1 MGCEDDADR
10 TEGKVTMKHLLTIV
24 TALLFTQLT
33 HAEPS
38 AALMQRILKA
48 ADKSSDGKLS
58 LEEYKPLDVQAKHHG
73 DEHFKAGDK
82 NSDGFIDAAE
92 LAGALK
98 KQTWFAILGEGIEPC
113 FARMDAN
120 KDNQLDASEYRKI
133 SRMGHH
139 SEQHFKGADANH
151 DGFLDLT
158 EFTAHAEGK
167 LKRVE
172 TGVTTRK
179 SKK

>member
-1 MGCEDDADR
+1 
-10 TEGKVTMKHLLTIV
+10 
-24 TALLFTQLT
+24 
-33 HAEPS
+33 
-38 AALMQRILKA
+38 
-48 ADKSSDGKLS
+48 
-58 LEEYKPLDVQAKHHG
+58 
-73 DEHFKAGDK
+73 
-82 NSDGFIDAAE
+82 
-92 LAGALK
+92 
-98 KQTWFAILGEGIEPC
+98 
-113 FARMDAN
+113 
-120 KDNQLDASEYRKI
+120 
-133 SRMGHH
+133 MGHH

>member
-1 MGCEDDADR
+1 
-10 TEGKVTMKHLLTIV
+10 MKHLLTIV

-38 AALMQRILKA
+38 AGLMQRILKA

-58 LEEYKPLDVQAKHHG
+58 LEEYKPLDVQSKHHG

-82 NSDGFIDAAE
+82 NSDGFIDATE

-98 KQTWFAILGEGIEPC
+98 KQTWFAILSEGIEPC
-113 FARMDAN
+113 FARMDSN
-120 KDNQLDASEYRKI
+120 KDNRLDASEYRKI
-133 SRMGHH
+133 SKMGHH